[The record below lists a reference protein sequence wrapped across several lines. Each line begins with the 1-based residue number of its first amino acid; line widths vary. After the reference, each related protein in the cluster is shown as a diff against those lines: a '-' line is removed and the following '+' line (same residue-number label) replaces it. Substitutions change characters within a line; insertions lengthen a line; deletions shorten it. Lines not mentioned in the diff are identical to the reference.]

1 MTAPAQRA
9 PLPERAGDTTAEHPW
24 PVRLLSMKIAE
35 YVEKMSVL
43 WVEGQV
49 VQLTRRPGQRTAY
62 LTLRDPDVDMSLSVA
77 IQVNA
82 LDAMPTPLTQGA
94 RVVLQAK
101 PVFWTQ
107 RGSLMLDARQIRP
120 VGVGELLA
128 RVEHLKRTLASEGL
142 FDPDR
147 KRSLPFLPHTVGLIC
162 GRAGAAEKDV
172 VENARRR
179 WPTVRFAIR
188 EVAVQGGSAV
198 QEVMAALQEL
208 DADPKVDVIVIARGG
223 GSVEDLL
230 PFSNEALV
238 RAVAAAR
245 TPVVSAIGHDVDTPL
260 LDHVADWRASTPT
273 DAGKRVVPDAQAERH
288 GIRQSRDRGRRALH
302 GRVADERRQLTALQ
316 SRPVMARP
324 VAMIDARRQELDA
337 LTDRAHR
344 RVLAAVHRAADQVE
358 HLRVQVRT
366 LSPLSTLER
375 GYAVVQHRDGRV
387 VTDRAAVV
395 VDEVLRVRVARGDFA
410 ASVVGLPGDAGQ
422 AGAPWPRDR
431 TRQPP
436 PSSTP
441 RARRRW
447 TRRPQRW
454 RTRRRPLPSREF
466 PS

>member
-1 MTAPAQRA
+1 VTGPEQR
-9 PLPERAGDTTAEHPW
+9 PTLPERAGDTTAESPW

-49 VQLTRRPGQRTAY
+49 VQLTRRPGSRTAY

-77 IQVNA
+77 ISTNA
-82 LDAMPTPLTQGA
+82 LDAMPVPVAQGA

-142 FDPDR
+142 FDHDR
-147 KRSLPFLPHTVGLIC
+147 KKALPFLPRTVGLVC
-162 GRAGAAEKDV
+162 GRASAAEKDV

-179 WPTVRFAIR
+179 WPTVRFEIR
-188 EVAVQGGSAV
+188 EVAVQGPSAV
-198 QEVMAALQEL
+198 QEVMAALQDL
-208 DADPKVDVIVIARGG
+208 DGLDGVDVIVIARGG

-230 PFSNEALV
+230 PFSNEALL

-273 DAGKRVVPDAQAERH
+273 DAGKRVVPDAQAERA
-288 GIRQSRDRGRRALH
+288 GPRAARDRARRALSA
-302 GRVADERRQLTALQ
+302 RVSSERRHLVALR
-316 SRPVMARP
+316 SRPVMANP
-324 VAMIDARRQELDA
+324 AAMIDARRAELDA
-337 LTDRAHR
+337 LTDRATR
-344 RVLAAVHRAADQVE
+344 RVLGSVHRAADQVG
-358 HLRVQVRT
+358 HLRAQVRT

-387 VTDRAAVV
+387 VMDQ
-395 VDEVLRVRVARGDFA
+395 DEVAPDELLRVRVARGDFA
-410 ASVVGLPGDAGQ
+410 TRVVGSAADAG
-422 AGAPWPRDR
+422 
-431 TRQPP
+431 
-436 PSSTP
+436 
-441 RARRRW
+441 
-447 TRRPQRW
+447 
-454 RTRRRPLPSREF
+454 
-466 PS
+466 

>member
-1 MTAPAQRA
+1 VSGAERPA
-9 PLPERAGDTTAEHPW
+9 LPERAGDTTADAPW

-49 VQLTRRPGQRTAY
+49 VQLNRRPGARTAY

-82 LDAMPTPLTQGA
+82 LDAMPTPLTEGA

-128 RVEHLKRTLASEGL
+128 RVEHLKRVLASEGL
-142 FDPDR
+142 FDRER
-147 KRSLPFLPHTVGLIC
+147 KRPLPFLPHTVGLVC
-162 GRAGAAEKDV
+162 GRGSAAEKDV

-188 EVAVQGGSAV
+188 EVAVQGPTAV
-198 QEVMAALQEL
+198 QEVGTALAEL
-208 DADPKVDVIVIARGG
+208 DGDPSVEVIVIARGG

-273 DAGKRVVPDAQAERH
+273 DAGKRVVPDAAAERH
-288 GIRQSRDRGRRALH
+288 GVEQARARARRA
-302 GRVADERRQLTALQ
+302 VAGAVASERRHLQ
-316 SRPVMARP
+316 AICSRPVMRRP
-324 VAMIDARRQELDA
+324 VAMIDARREELEA
-337 LTDRAHR
+337 LTERSHR
-344 RVLAAVHRAADQVE
+344 RVLAAVHRAADQVA
-358 HLRVQVRT
+358 HLRSQVRT

-375 GYAVVQHRDGRV
+375 GYAVVQQRDGHV
-387 VTDRAAVV
+387 VTDQAEVE
-395 VDEVLRVRVARGDFA
+395 VDELLRVRVARGDFA
-410 ASVVGLPGDAGQ
+410 VRVAGLPEAG
-422 AGAPWPRDR
+422 R
-431 TRQPP
+431 
-436 PSSTP
+436 
-441 RARRRW
+441 
-447 TRRPQRW
+447 
-454 RTRRRPLPSREF
+454 
-466 PS
+466 

>member
-1 MTAPAQRA
+1 MTGPEQR
-9 PLPERAGDTTAEHPW
+9 PTLPERAGDTTAESPW

-77 IQVNA
+77 ISTNA
-82 LDAMPTPLTQGA
+82 LDAMPVPVAQGA

-142 FDPDR
+142 FDVGR
-147 KRSLPFLPHTVGLIC
+147 KKALPFLPRTVGLVC
-162 GRAGAAEKDV
+162 GRASAAEKDV

-179 WPTVRFAIR
+179 WPTVRFEIR
-188 EVAVQGGSAV
+188 EVAVQGPQAV
-198 QEVMAALQEL
+198 QEVMGALAEL
-208 DADPKVDVIVIARGG
+208 DAATGVDVIVIARGG

-230 PFSNEALV
+230 PFSNEALL

-273 DAGKRVVPDAQAERH
+273 DAGKRVVPDAQEERR
-288 GIRQSRDRGRRALH
+288 GIRQSRERARRALSGH
-302 GRVADERRQLTALQ
+302 VASERRHLVALR
-316 SRPVMARP
+316 SRPVVANP
-324 VAMIDARRQELDA
+324 AAMIDARRAELEA
-337 LTDRAHR
+337 LTARSQR
-344 RVLAAVHRAADQVE
+344 RVLASVHRAADQVG
-358 HLRVQVRT
+358 HLRAQVRT

-375 GYAVVQHRDGRV
+375 GYAVVQHRDGSV
-387 VTDRAAVV
+387 VMDQDDVAP
-395 VDEVLRVRVARGDFA
+395 DELLRVRVARGDFA
-410 ASVVGLPGDAGQ
+410 TRVVGLPTDPPTGAG
-422 AGAPWPRDR
+422 
-431 TRQPP
+431 
-436 PSSTP
+436 
-441 RARRRW
+441 
-447 TRRPQRW
+447 
-454 RTRRRPLPSREF
+454 
-466 PS
+466 